1 MLLYTKK
8 LSIIAG
14 FVGLSVVTLFLF
26 VSSQSEHRRS
36 VQKDRE
42 LQEVLAKLNDKD
54 AEIAEIHRQHAEAE
68 KALSERVVSL
78 ESSVSSLQSDKAVL
92 EASLKVQEE
101 NLKALAEKN
110 EALLKDREA
119 LMEDN
124 LERSQN
130 MTDLQKKIADLEA
143 GRQELLD
150 KIKDLDSKK
159 VAPIKKERP
168 DVAHELRYDAP
179 PTLNV
184 GKVGKIIVQK
194 STGRSAQVQHVND
207 VYKFFI
213 INAGSRDGLRS
224 GSVINVIRQ
233 DRIIAKAVVEKL
245 KPDLSAALL
254 LPEWTFEPV
263 QAGDFVTQF

>member
-1 MLLYTKK
+1 MIAGYLG
-8 LSIIAG
+8 LSI
-14 FVGLSVVTLFLF
+14 VTLFF
-26 VSSQSEHRRS
+26 FFSSQSDHRRL

-42 LQEVLAKLNDKD
+42 LQEALVKLSGKD
-54 AEIAEIHRQHAEAE
+54 AEIAEVQRQHAEAE
-68 KALSERVVSL
+68 KALNERVLSL
-78 ESSVSSLQSDKAVL
+78 ESSVNSLESNKASL
-92 EASLKVQEE
+92 EASLKAQEE
-101 NLKALAEKN
+101 NLKALTEKN

-130 MTDLQKKIADLEA
+130 MTDLEKKIAELEA
-143 GRQELLD
+143 GRQELLE
-150 KIKDLDSKK
+150 KIKNLESKK
-159 VAPIKKERP
+159 AEPEKKEKTK
-168 DVAHELRYDAP
+168 VVHELRYDAP
-179 PTLNV
+179 PALNAAKV
-184 GKVGKIIVQK
+184 GKVIVQK

-207 VYKFFI
+207 IYQFVV

-224 GSVINVIRQ
+224 GSVINVIRE

-254 LPEWTFEPV
+254 QPEWTLEPV